1 MISVIP
7 YCFIWNYTCVKQI
20 VAWLKA
26 QFCNESS
33 RLIKWVQFYYKASKP
48 KRVNLRNL
56 TWPGDLKL
64 LHEIEVVQNDVD
76 KLKRSGFGSIPAGYH
91 ETCDTE
97 KEHEWYAFST

>member
-1 MISVIP
+1 MLSINCVSQNKNFMRSVIP
-7 YCFIWNYTCVKQI
+7 YCFIWNYTVVQQI

-56 TWPGDLKL
+56 TWP
-64 LHEIEVVQNDVD
+64 
-76 KLKRSGFGSIPAGYH
+76 A
-91 ETCDTE
+91 
-97 KEHEWYAFST
+97 